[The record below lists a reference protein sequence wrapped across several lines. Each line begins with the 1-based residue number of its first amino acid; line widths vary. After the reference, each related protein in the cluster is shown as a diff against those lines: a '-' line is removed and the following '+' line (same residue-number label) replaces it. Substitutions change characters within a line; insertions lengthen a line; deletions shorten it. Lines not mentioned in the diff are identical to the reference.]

1 MATAKQMAA
10 LIRSFTE
17 GDEAHFYRVALQVA
31 AAEARKGHDN
41 VARELR
47 DLVEAARA
55 SGPAK
60 GRQRPPVP
68 LGQPRGELGA
78 ILRCTYPKE
87 RLRDLVLAPEIH
99 ASLDRF
105 LREHRQG
112 DALRAHGL
120 TPRRKLLLAG
130 PPGTGKTLTARTI
143 AAELQLPLFAVRLET
158 LITRFLGET
167 AAKLRLVFDAM
178 SETRGVY
185 LFDEFDAL
193 GAERATANDVGE
205 MRRVLNSFL
214 QFLEEDDSESVII
227 AATNHCGLLDRAL
240 FRRFESVLR
249 YDIPKGKLVARMFQ
263 SALASFQTGAVNF
276 NAVATDAEGLSQ
288 ADIVGA
294 CEEAAKNMILDGRGS
309 LATEDLLQ
317 AIALRKAAH
326 SDWAKE

>member
-17 GDEAHFYRVALQVA
+17 GDEAQFYRVALQVA

-47 DLVEAARA
+47 DLVEQARA
-55 SGPAK
+55 E
-60 GRQRPPVP
+60 GRGRPRSPVP

-78 ILRCTYPKE
+78 ILRCTYPKQ
-87 RLRDLVLAPEIH
+87 RLRDMVLAPEVH

-105 LREHRQG
+105 LREHRRG
-112 DALRAHGL
+112 EALHAHGL
-120 TPRRKLLLAG
+120 SPRRKLLLAG

-143 AAELQLPLFAVRLET
+143 AAELQLPLLAIRLET

-178 SETRGVY
+178 ADTRGVY

-193 GAERATANDVGE
+193 GAERAAANDVGE

-227 AATNHCGLLDRAL
+227 AATNHRGLLDRAL
-240 FRRFESVLR
+240 FRRFDSVLR
-249 YDIPKGKLVARMFQ
+249 YELPTEGLVRKMFGV
-263 SALASFQTGAVNF
+263 ALASFR
-276 NAVATDAEGLSQ
+276 TDGVDFDVVVRDAQGLSQ

-294 CEEAAKNMILDGRGS
+294 CEEAAKNMILDGRDE
-309 LATEDLLQ
+309 LNTADLVQ
-317 AIALRKAAH
+317 AVTIRKAAH
-326 SDWAKE
+326 AEWAGE